1 VLLNVRVSRKPPLEK
16 SPGIER
22 SIALAEK
29 ELGADGR
36 ILVRYS
42 GTEPICRVMVEGPSD
57 EIVRRL
63 AAAVADRV
71 KKELA

>member
-1 VLLNVRVSRKPPLEK
+1 VKVGRKPP
-16 SPGIER
+16 IETVPALV
-22 SIALAEK
+22 SAIAAAEK

-42 GTEPICRVMVEGPSD
+42 GTESLCRVMVEGPSD
-57 EIVRRL
+57 GMVKRL
-63 AAAVADRV
+63 AEAVADVV